1 MKRERE
7 VIMKLYYLISSFF
20 ISYYPPW
27 REDFNWYFTEKC
39 NMLSE
44 LSNCFTKSL
53 NGILPWPKMKNIQ
66 IWRLQKKNSNDIKR
80 NNKNTEGIKYLRIN
94 IISFFFLQ
102 NILDYLL
109 TNAFVIQIRF
119 MQVVSLWV
127 SSQVFSWRKMEGK
140 GTKNMKRN
148 ETLSIDMSVNDSGT
162 FFGIRLHYCFNCR
175 SVVEVINILKGG
187 DDKKGVIKQTRV
199 KWF

>member
-1 MKRERE
+1 
-7 VIMKLYYLISSFF
+7 
-20 ISYYPPW
+20 
-27 REDFNWYFTEKC
+27 
-39 NMLSE
+39 
-44 LSNCFTKSL
+44 
-53 NGILPWPKMKNIQ
+53 MKNIQ
-66 IWRLQKKNSNDIKR
+66 IWRLQKKNSNDKKR

-140 GTKNMKRN
+140 GMKNMKQN
-148 ETLSIDMSVNDSGT
+148 ETLSIDMD
-162 FFGIRLHYCFNCR
+162 L
-175 SVVEVINILKGG
+175 
-187 DDKKGVIKQTRV
+187 
-199 KWF
+199 

>member
-7 VIMKLYYLISSFF
+7 VIMKLCYLISSFF
-20 ISYYPPW
+20 ISYYHL
-27 REDFNWYFTEKC
+27 EEEILTHISLKKC

-44 LSNCFTKSL
+44 PSNCFTKSL
-53 NGILPWPKMKNIQ
+53 NGILPWPQMKNIQ
-66 IWRLQKKNSNDIKR
+66 IWRLQKKNSNDKKR

-94 IISFFFLQ
+94 IINFFILQ

-140 GTKNMKRN
+140 GMKNMKQN

-162 FFGIRLHYCFNCR
+162 LFAIRLHYCFNCR
-175 SVVEVINILKGG
+175 SV
-187 DDKKGVIKQTRV
+187 R
-199 KWF
+199 

>member
-1 MKRERE
+1 
-7 VIMKLYYLISSFF
+7 
-20 ISYYPPW
+20 
-27 REDFNWYFTEKC
+27 
-39 NMLSE
+39 MLSE
-44 LSNCFTKSL
+44 PSNCFTKSL
-53 NGILPWPKMKNIQ
+53 NGILPWPQMKNIQ
-66 IWRLQKKNSNDIKR
+66 IWRLQKKNSNDKKR

-140 GTKNMKRN
+140 GMKNMKQN

-162 FFGIRLHYCFNCR
+162 LFAIRPHYCFNCR
-175 SVVEVINILKGG
+175 SV
-187 DDKKGVIKQTRV
+187 R
-199 KWF
+199 